1 MSIAEELARLTPS
14 ARITLFVVDI
24 TALGGPVLRFHNG
37 VNELSQPVVW
47 QFETYTMLPIE
58 AGGFERRA
66 DGPAPRPTLRVGNAQ
81 GLVGALARQYRNLAG
96 ATLIRKV
103 TRAKYLDAVNFAG
116 GVNPSADPTAHNP
129 DEVWY
134 FDRVARRDKTVVEWE
149 LVSPFDAEGVML
161 PRRQIR
167 AAVCGSAY
175 RSSECGYAG
184 PPVAK
189 ADDSPT
195 SDPAQDRCSLKVS
208 GCKLRFGATAELPI
222 DIFPGA
228 GTLRSL

>member
-1 MSIAEELARLTPS
+1 MTIADELARLTPS
-14 ARITLFVVDI
+14 AKITLYVIDV
-24 TALGGPVLRFHNG
+24 TPLGGGVHRFQNG
-37 VNELSQPVVW
+37 ANELSQPVVW
-47 QFETYTMLPIE
+47 QGETYTMLPIQ
-58 AGGFERRA
+58 AGGFEARA
-66 DGPAPRPTLRVGNAQ
+66 DGPAPRPTIKVGNVD

-96 ATLIRKV
+96 ATLTRKR

-116 GVNPSADPTAHNP
+116 GVNVSADPTAQYP
-129 DEVWY
+129 DDVWR
-134 FDRVARRDKTVVEWE
+134 FDRVARRDKFAVEWE
-149 LVSPFDAEGVML
+149 LVSPWDAEGVML

-167 AAVCGSAY
+167 ANVCGSEY

-222 DIFPGA
+222 DIFPGVGLVRNA
-228 GTLRSL
+228 